1 MENKARPPLRKKKS
15 KPSPKNYVDYAL
27 RALQN
32 NLLLSLGDAYCAVW
46 DILKG
51 SYQNRSEKAE
61 ARAKAL
67 DTIAIAMFKSEG
79 IMAEMEVRK

>member
-1 MENKARPPLRKKKS
+1 MENKARPQSRKKKS

-27 RALQN
+27 RTLRN
-32 NLLLSLGDAYCAVW
+32 NLLMHMADAYCAVW
-46 DILKG
+46 DICRG
-51 SYQNRSEKAE
+51 SYANRNERAE

-67 DTIAIAMFKSEG
+67 DTIALAMFKSEG